1 MDSMMSTRTLGTL
14 TNPPCPGIILLGDGV
29 DEAFYSVPRGKGHCG
44 KGNNGG
50 HNKRVLEV
58 HRRASGIAFGRES
71 GEYNRIRNLE
81 QVTSRRTIHSSFI
94 KGVSHEY
101 LEFVDEGGVS
111 EDFFQKPLVLNLQPM
126 IFSTWSRKCNS
137 NSLSLPAKET

>member
-29 DEAFYSVPRGKGHCG
+29 DEAFYSVPRGKGHCYR
-44 KGNNGG
+44 GNNGG

-71 GEYNRIRNLE
+71 GEYNRIRNLKQL
-81 QVTSRRTIHSSFI
+81 QVTSRRIIHSSFI

-111 EDFFQKPLVLNLQPM
+111 EDFF
-126 IFSTWSRKCNS
+126 
-137 NSLSLPAKET
+137 